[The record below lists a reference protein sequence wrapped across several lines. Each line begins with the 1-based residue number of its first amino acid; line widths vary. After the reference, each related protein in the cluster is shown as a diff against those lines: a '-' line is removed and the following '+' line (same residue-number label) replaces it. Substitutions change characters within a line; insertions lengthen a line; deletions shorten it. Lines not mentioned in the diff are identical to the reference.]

1 MKTKSLNLDI
11 LVSPEIGLAIL
22 IFGIILII
30 YGYRQSKKEFDIDN
44 LPFINPITKVI
55 FGSFFVLFGIV
66 QLLPVIRMLT
76 E

>member
-22 IFGIILII
+22 ILGIIII
-30 YGYRQSKKEFDIDN
+30 FYGYRQSKKEFNIDN
-44 LPFINPITKVI
+44 LPFINPITKII

-66 QLLPVIRMLT
+66 QVLPIIGMLS

>member
-22 IFGIILII
+22 ILDIIII
-30 YGYRQSKKEFDIDN
+30 FYGYRQSKKEFNIDN
-44 LPFINPITKVI
+44 FPFINPITKII
-55 FGSFFVLFGIV
+55 FGSFCFVWYSSSFTNHWNV
-66 QLLPVIRMLT
+66 